1 MQVRNVKD
9 LTRWISKL
17 WRSKRVFYR
26 YESFP
31 IAALDMTWEKE
42 LKKHARL
49 YEQDPR
55 HFTFHHIRLLFHEL
69 KHNKIKYPLVG
80 SFHDNNIQINPGGSR
95 LMVAKK
101 IGLTHAPLDLICR
114 EQNAKLNI
122 NYTLIDSVEKF
133 LEPYAHIDSDVHI
146 DLHTGKKFYYE
157 INFHN
162 HFHWSHD
169 DTDEW
174 INQKQ
179 HIKCSNP
186 LDYYFI

>member
-1 MQVRNVKD
+1 
-9 LTRWISKL
+9 
-17 WRSKRVFYR
+17 
-26 YESFP
+26 
-31 IAALDMTWEKE
+31 
-42 LKKHARL
+42 
-49 YEQDPR
+49 
-55 HFTFHHIRLLFHEL
+55 
-69 KHNKIKYPLVG
+69 
-80 SFHDNNIQINPGGSR
+80 
-95 LMVAKK
+95 MVAKK

-157 INFHN
+157 INYHN
-162 HFHWSHD
+162 HFDWGHD
-169 DTDEW
+169 DIDEW